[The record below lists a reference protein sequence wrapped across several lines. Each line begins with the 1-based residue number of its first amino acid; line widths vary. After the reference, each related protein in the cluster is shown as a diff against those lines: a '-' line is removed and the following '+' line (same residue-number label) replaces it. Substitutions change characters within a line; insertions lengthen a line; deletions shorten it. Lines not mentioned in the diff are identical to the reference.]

1 MATDSEPKRLLPLAA
16 DAQRI
21 ERFIDSIWMERGL
34 AQNTLLAYRRDL
46 EHFAGWLAGRGL
58 QLPEVA
64 PSDVQTYLAGHIEAP
79 ARTLA
84 RRISTLKRYFQFEVR
99 DGRADADPTSRVRT
113 PKLGRPLP
121 DSLSETEVELLLGA
135 PDVNDALGCR
145 DKAMLE
151 VLYATG
157 LRVSELVNLSHDVI
171 SLSQGVVRVL
181 GKGGKE
187 RLVPLGEEA
196 LDWLQHYLR
205 NARTAIGAGQTSHVV
220 FVTRRGTAMTRQAF
234 WQLVKKYAGVA
245 GIRKHLSPH
254 TLRHSFA
261 THLLNHGA
269 DLRVIQMLLGHS
281 DLSTTQIY
289 THVASARLQ
298 QLHAEH
304 HPRG

>member
-1 MATDSEPKRLLPLAA
+1 
-16 DAQRI
+16 
-21 ERFIDSIWMERGL
+21 MERGL

-46 EHFAGWLAGRGL
+46 EHFARWLADN
-58 QLPEVA
+58 QSNLPDA
-64 PSDVQTYLAGHIEAP
+64 RASDVQGYLAAHIDAP

-84 RRISTLKRYFQFEVR
+84 RRISTLKRYYQFEVR
-99 DGRADADPTSRVRT
+99 DGRTTRDPTARVRT

-121 DSLSETEVELLLGA
+121 DSLSEANVEALLRA
-135 PDVNDALGCR
+135 PDVNDPLGLR
-145 DKAMLE
+145 DRAMLE

-157 LRVSELVNLSHDVI
+157 LRVSELVNLTSDAV
-171 SLSQGVVRVL
+171 SLTQGVVRVM

-196 LDWLQHYLR
+196 LHWLQSYLR
-205 NARTAIGAGQTSHVV
+205 EARGLIAGQHTSHAV
-220 FVTRRGTAMTRQAF
+220 FVTRRGSAMTRQAF
-234 WQLVKKYAGVA
+234 WQLIKRYAASA
-245 GIRKHLSPH
+245 GIDKHLSPH

-298 QLHAEH
+298 QLHATH